1 MNNICE
7 MIKNEDLE
15 RREKQIEN
23 EQNLINRNVKENINN
38 EKQNKEKEGE
48 DNNKLTT

>member
-15 RREKQIEN
+15 RREKKIEN
-23 EQNLINRNVKENINN
+23 EQNLINKNVKENINN
-38 EKQNKEKEGE
+38 ENQNKEKEGE
-48 DNNKLTT
+48 DNKLTI

>member
-1 MNNICE
+1 MNNIFE

-48 DNNKLTT
+48 DNKLTI